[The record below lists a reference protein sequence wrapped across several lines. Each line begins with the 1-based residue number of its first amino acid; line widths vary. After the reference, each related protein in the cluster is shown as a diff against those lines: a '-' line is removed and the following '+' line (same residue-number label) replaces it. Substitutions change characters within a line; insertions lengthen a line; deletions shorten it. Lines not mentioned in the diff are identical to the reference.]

1 VYLSVKKN
9 ILNKEMITF
18 LIIGGINTLFS
29 YLVFSLLIFLKVYY
43 IAASVIATILGILFN
58 FKTTGTFVFNIKDN
72 KLLFRFVGV
81 YSFTFVIN
89 LLLLKI
95 FVSFK
100 LNLYIWSG
108 VLTVVMAFVGFFLNK
123 KFVFGVKK

>member
-1 VYLSVKKN
+1 MYLSVKKN

>member
-1 VYLSVKKN
+1 
-9 ILNKEMITF
+9 MITF